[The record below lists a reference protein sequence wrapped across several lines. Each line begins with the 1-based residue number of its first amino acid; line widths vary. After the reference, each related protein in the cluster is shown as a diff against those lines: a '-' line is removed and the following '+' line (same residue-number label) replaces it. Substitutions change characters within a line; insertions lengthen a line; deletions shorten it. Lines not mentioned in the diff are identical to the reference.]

1 MQSNYVSRL
10 AAASLLA
17 LAAGSAQAAD
27 LYGARGYGGGYKD
40 GGAPYPALNW
50 TGFYFGANGGGAW
63 GASSDQLAYAT
74 NSFGGL
80 APSGGFGGGQFG
92 FNWQG
97 FLGYR
102 PLVLGIE
109 TDLQGSAIEEKGIDR
124 TSATYKSNLDYF
136 GTVRGRV
143 GYAADSVLLYFTGG
157 FAYGAVKNNVVNP
170 TVFSIDRTDT
180 GYTLGGG
187 LEYKITP
194 AWSIKT
200 EYQYIDLGK
209 GDPTSTA
216 GSYSSRGGTIR
227 DDAFHTARI
236 GVNYQVGTLYLPLH

>member
-27 LYGARGYGGGYKD
+27 LYNGGRGYGGYKD
-40 GGAPYPALNW
+40 GAPYPAYNW
-50 TGFYFGANGGGAW
+50 SGFYFGANGGGAW
-63 GASSDQLAYAT
+63 GASSDQLAYAA

-109 TDLQGSAIEEKGIDR
+109 TDLQGSSIEDKGTR

-143 GYAADSVLLYFTGG
+143 GYAVDNILVYGTGG
-157 FAYGAVKNNVVNP
+157 FAYGAVNNNVVNP
-170 TVFSIDRTDT
+170 TVFSIGRTDT

-209 GDPTSTA
+209 GDPTSTT
-216 GSYSSRGGTIR
+216 GSYSSKGGTVR

-236 GVNYQVGTLYLPLH
+236 GVNYQVGTLYLPLN